1 MICQIVQLCHYSLQ
15 WLEIVCRQ
23 FPQSIIF
30 HYMDDVLLADSD
42 KDTLEKMFKGTQRIL
57 PCWGLQI
64 APKKYRVH
72 SINYL
77 GYKISQQKKSNHKR
91 YRSVKISCKILMI
104 FKN

>member
-77 GYKISQQKKSNHKR
+77 GYKISQQKKNLTIKGTDLS
-91 YRSVKISCKILMI
+91 RSAAKS
-104 FKN
+104 

>member
-1 MICQIVQLCHYSLQ
+1 MLNIYVNILCNGQKVH
-15 WLEIVCRQ
+15 RQ
-23 FPQSIIF
+23 FPQSTIY

-42 KDTLEKMFKGTQRIL
+42 KDTLEKMFKGTQRIP

-64 APKKYRVH
+64 APEKIERVD

-77 GYKISQQKKSNHKR
+77 DYKKKPDHKR
-91 YRSVKISCKILMI
+91 YRSVEISCKFLMI